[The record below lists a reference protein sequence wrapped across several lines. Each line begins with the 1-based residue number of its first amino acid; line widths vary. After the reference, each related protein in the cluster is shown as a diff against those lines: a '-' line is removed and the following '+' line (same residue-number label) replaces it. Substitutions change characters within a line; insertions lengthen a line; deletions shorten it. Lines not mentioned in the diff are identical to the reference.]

1 MTDILKL
8 VGDLSVK
15 KSEDTSSIPD
25 SGTRTSITD
34 ITVEQTSSVSYYY
47 FVCLFMNMDLSSQV

>member
-15 KSEDTSSIPD
+15 KPEDTSSIPD